1 MTLRKLISLFF
12 PFIFLFFVDVSFSE
26 NKIDTD
32 IFGSPPLISRVSV
45 SPSGNKIAL
54 FANLEDGSSTIFVR
68 DLQNNKLIPVVS
80 SDNKFMKLRSF
91 SWFNEEIILAK
102 VWFSEKM
109 YRTMLDNFGLLKIN
123 ADGSGFES
131 MFQKKHFKKLY
142 RPPLYQDQI
151 IDWLEDDPDHILV
164 NIRTTIDRYPD
175 VVKVN
180 VHKRELSLAK
190 RAKTDVGSWK
200 TDRFGRV
207 RIGRAYNP
215 DKEKE
220 NSVLFYDLQ
229 SEKWRT
235 VLEFAEFSED
245 EINILGFGEDANEVW
260 FLAYED
266 GRKAVFRADFSKNA
280 LQPKLVFAD
289 PSRDVQ
295 GGLRYKK
302 GSKDPIGIY
311 FWDENNRLITW
322 DKESFEFEKSVYDR
336 FPDKEVY
343 FISESKDGNRYVIFV
358 ENSSTPGVFYLG
370 DKTLGTF
377 DLVSEAY
384 PSLRNVTLPA
394 KEVINYQARDGLEI
408 EAYLTKPQNKS
419 TNLPTIIFP
428 HGGPIAADSKQ
439 GFDYWTS
446 FFANRGYAVLQMN
459 FRGSTGYGYDFMKAG
474 LGKWGLEMQ
483 YDVEDATK
491 WIVNEG
497 VADPNRICIVGGSYG
512 GYAALMGVATSD
524 LYQCAVSFAG
534 VTDLGQLLK
543 NSRMFT
549 NGKMVRQMLGDNR
562 SKLMQTSPVTLAN
575 QIKVP
580 VLLVHGEDDSRVP
593 IKHGKRMRDAMKKAG
608 VNFNYIQQKNSDHF
622 LTLKANRLQFFKET
636 EKFLEKHIGN

>member
-1 MTLRKLISLFF
+1 MTLKKFISLFF
-12 PFIFLFFVDVSFSE
+12 PFIFLFFVDVAFSE
-26 NKIDTD
+26 NKIDTE

-68 DLQNNKLIPVVS
+68 DLQNNKLIPVVN

-109 YRTMLDNFGLLKIN
+109 RRTMLDNFGLLKIN

-131 MFQKKHFKKLY
+131 LFQKKHFKKLY
-142 RPPLYQDQI
+142 RPPLYQDRI

-164 NIRTTIDRYPD
+164 NISTTIDRYPD

-190 RAKTDVGSWK
+190 RAKTQVGSWK

-229 SEKWRT
+229 SKKWRT

-266 GRKAVFRADFSKNA
+266 GRKAVFRADFSHND

-289 PSRDVQ
+289 PLRDVQ

-377 DLVSEAY
+377 DLISEAY

-394 KEVINYQARDGLEI
+394 KEVIYYQARDGLEI
-408 EAYLTKPQNKS
+408 EAYLTMPQNKN

-491 WIVNEG
+491 WIINEG
-497 VADPNRICIVGGSYG
+497 IADPDRICIVGGSYG

-524 LYQCAVSFAG
+524 LYRCAVSFAG

-543 NSRMFT
+543 NSRMFS
-549 NGKMVRQMLGDNR
+549 NGKMVRQMIGDNR
-562 SKLMQTSPVTLAN
+562 SKLMKTSPVTLAN
-575 QIKVP
+575 QIIAP

-593 IKHGKRMRDAMKKAG
+593 IKHAKVMKEAMQKAG
-608 VNFNYIQQKNSDHF
+608 VNFTYIQQENSDHF

-636 EKFLEKHIGN
+636 EKFLAEHLNN